1 MMSLFG
7 PLSWSPNVP
16 IWFVSYF
23 RAEANGE
30 LLHPLKH
37 WSELP
42 LQVTEFPTGSNG
54 RGHNG

>member
-7 PLSWSPNVP
+7 PVSFSPHWP
-16 IWFVSYF
+16 ICFVFCF

-30 LLHPLKH
+30 LLHHRKH

-42 LQVTEFPTGSNG
+42 LQVMRLPMGSVG